1 MRISIL
7 LFVLI
12 GFLSFGDANAQR
24 GSNQPAHMDETCG
37 VLKGKDGTPGLYGL
51 CVAFCSDRD
60 QSNVD
65 LNDIASVK
73 AAAPR
78 IETLR
83 RYNALKRNHDPDMLC
98 MQNPDPSGDEPA
110 ETSGGGSDGDSGG
123 DSDGDSGGDSDGDS
137 TGGTGSE
144 EPPPPAQCGCWTGAE
159 LASIDGVSSSGD
171 TTAYGVDCTSNE
183 FNGVMYENQ
192 VVEGYDFSG
201 LITREG
207 VAWASFDAGDIEPY
221 NGCYFSTADGTRNFP
236 LELAD
241 AKNCV
246 QEIATH
252 CAALGNP

>member
-12 GFLSFGDANAQR
+12 SFLSVGDANAKP
-24 GSNQPAHMDETCG
+24 GSNQRPAHMDETCDELEG
-37 VLKGKDGTPGLYGL
+37 GTPGLYGL
-51 CVAFCSDRD
+51 CVAFCSERD

-98 MQNPDPSGDEPA
+98 MPNTGSGGDDPA
-110 ETSGGGSDGDSGG
+110 ETSGGDSGG
-123 DSDGDSGGDSDGDS
+123 DSDGDSGGDSSGDS

-171 TTAYGVDCTSNE
+171 TAAYGVDCTANNYE
-183 FNGVMYENQ
+183 GVMYQDQ
-192 VVEGYDFSG
+192 VVEGYDFLG

-221 NGCYFSTADGTRNFP
+221 NGCYFSTADGVRNFP

-246 QEIATH
+246 SEIAAH
-252 CAALGNP
+252 CAMLGNP